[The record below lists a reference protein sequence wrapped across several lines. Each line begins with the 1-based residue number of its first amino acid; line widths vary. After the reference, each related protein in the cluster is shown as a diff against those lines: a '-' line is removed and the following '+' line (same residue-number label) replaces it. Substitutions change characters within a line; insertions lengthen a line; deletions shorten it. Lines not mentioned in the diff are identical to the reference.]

1 MVSLETVLDSTASV
15 LVPLTTSRRSVK
27 PAGFLYTKELD
38 MREILWALIAVPI
51 LYVLLWL
58 LMAAF

>member
-1 MVSLETVLDSTASV
+1 
-15 LVPLTTSRRSVK
+15 
-27 PAGFLYTKELD
+27 